1 MTTAS
6 LTNGAASVAPNFNP
20 RLWLNALTAI
30 GGGYALASDRR
41 LHLLVDHC
49 AADALTPVMAQIVGN
64 ADRVEAVKRAI
75 VLRQA
80 GEA

>member
-1 MTTAS
+1 MSAATS
-6 LTNGAASVAPNFNP
+6 IGAAPTAPAFNP
-20 RLWLNALTAI
+20 RLWLDALTAI

-41 LHLLVDHC
+41 LHLLVDDC
-49 AADALTPVMAQIVGN
+49 PADELTPVMAQIIGN
-64 ADRVEAVKRAI
+64 ADRVEAVKHAI